1 MKSFISEDAIE
12 KAFINQ
18 LVSHNGWNHVECD
31 PSPDAKDEPGPTG
44 RASTAEVILPK
55 VLHEALLRLN
65 PRIDREEIDRIYADL
80 RRDFSGEDMTDVN
93 YRLYNR
99 IRNGIQ
105 RGEEVCG

>member
-18 LVSHNGWNHVECD
+18 LVVHNGWKHIVCD
-31 PSPDAKDEPGPTG
+31 PSPDAKDEPGPSW
-44 RASTAEVILPK
+44 RASTAECVLPEILRST
-55 VLHEALLRLN
+55 LERLN
-65 PRIDREEIDRIYADL
+65 PCIDREEINRIFADL

-93 YRLYNR
+93 YRLLSR

-105 RGEEVCG
+105 